1 MEMIINRFERELLR
15 AETSVNTIK
24 AYKSDL
30 AKFYDYIKINLGD
43 DIGFEESLSLIEYR
57 ELEDFVF
64 YLEDKNYS
72 RSTINRVIM
81 ALKTFFNYYSKYTGS
96 NPSQGLK
103 GYKKTMPKQ
112 KKILTK
118 EEVGKIL
125 NQTQTKRYGEKNVD
139 FNSQRD
145 RFLLA
150 LLSTTG
156 LRIEEAL
163 SIKLKDIDDYE
174 NYKMIN
180 INIHNEDSTKLNK
193 RVPIAGKVLEYY
205 KNYISEY
212 EKKSGFASFGSDS
225 LYSSPIPH
233 PRSYHGTVEYLSK
246 YVLGEH
252 ILPLEESIRRMT
264 GENAERVGLK
274 FRGLVK
280 EGYYA
285 DLLLISPENLRVNGD
300 RNEGIE
306 MVMVNG
312 EIRKRGNEIAGRRSG
327 MIL

>member
-1 MEMIINRFERELLR
+1 MEMIINRFERELIR

-81 ALKTFFNYYSKYTGS
+81 ALKTFFNYYSKYSGS

-212 EKKSGFASFGSDS
+212 EKKFD
-225 LYSSPIPH
+225 LKNDNYLII
-233 PRSYHGTVEYLSK
+233 SY
-246 YVLGEH
+246 
-252 ILPLEESIRRMT
+252 
-264 GENAERVGLK
+264 RV
-274 FRGLVK
+274 RHTN
-280 EGYYA
+280 
-285 DLLLISPENLRVNGD
+285 SH
-300 RNEGIE
+300 
-306 MVMVNG
+306 
-312 EIRKRGNEIAGRRSG
+312 
-327 MIL
+327 

>member
-15 AETSVNTIK
+15 AETSANTIK

-118 EEVGKIL
+118 EEVEKIL

-205 KNYISEY
+205 KNYINEY
-212 EKKSGFASFGSDS
+212 EKKFDLKDDS
-225 LYSSPIPH
+225 
-233 PRSYHGTVEYLSK
+233 YLIVS
-246 YVLGEH
+246 
-252 ILPLEESIRRMT
+252 
-264 GENAERVGLK
+264 A
-274 FRGLVK
+274 
-280 EGYYA
+280 
-285 DLLLISPENLRVNGD
+285 
-300 RNEGIE
+300 
-306 MVMVNG
+306 
-312 EIRKRGNEIAGRRSG
+312 RSG
-327 MIL
+327 KKLETKSSNIMIKKYNLF

>member
-81 ALKTFFNYYSKYTGS
+81 ALKTFFNYYSKYSGS

-118 EEVGKIL
+118 E
-125 NQTQTKRYGEKNVD
+125 
-139 FNSQRD
+139 
-145 RFLLA
+145 
-150 LLSTTG
+150 
-156 LRIEEAL
+156 
-163 SIKLKDIDDYE
+163 
-174 NYKMIN
+174 
-180 INIHNEDSTKLNK
+180 
-193 RVPIAGKVLEYY
+193 
-205 KNYISEY
+205 
-212 EKKSGFASFGSDS
+212 
-225 LYSSPIPH
+225 
-233 PRSYHGTVEYLSK
+233 
-246 YVLGEH
+246 
-252 ILPLEESIRRMT
+252 
-264 GENAERVGLK
+264 
-274 FRGLVK
+274 
-280 EGYYA
+280 
-285 DLLLISPENLRVNGD
+285 
-300 RNEGIE
+300 
-306 MVMVNG
+306 
-312 EIRKRGNEIAGRRSG
+312 
-327 MIL
+327 

>member
-1 MEMIINRFERELLR
+1 MEMIVNRFERELLR
-15 AETSVNTIK
+15 AETSANTIK

-30 AKFYDYIKINLGD
+30 AKFYDYIKINLGND
-43 DIGFEESLSLIEYR
+43 VGFEESLSLMKYR
-57 ELEDFVF
+57 DLEDFIF

-96 NPSQGLK
+96 NPSKGLR
-103 GYKKTMPKQ
+103 GYKKTMAKQ

-118 EEVGKIL
+118 EEITKIL
-125 NQTQTKRYGEKNVD
+125 NQTQTKRYGEKFTS

-180 INIHNEDSTKLNK
+180 VNIHSEESTKLNK

-205 KNYISEY
+205 KNYITEY
-212 EKKSGFASFGSDS
+212 EKKFDLTGDDYLIVSARSGKKLETKSSNLMIKKYCDELKIEGVSNHCFRHYANIALMSVGAPDS
-225 LYSSPIPH
+225 IRNKILGWSCKGDMGMTIYFHSTEEID
-233 PRSYHGTVEYLSK
+233 RLMVEYCSK
-246 YVLGEH
+246 
-252 ILPLEESIRRMT
+252 ILE
-264 GENAERVGLK
+264 
-274 FRGLVK
+274 
-280 EGYYA
+280 
-285 DLLLISPENLRVNGD
+285 
-300 RNEGIE
+300 
-306 MVMVNG
+306 
-312 EIRKRGNEIAGRRSG
+312 
-327 MIL
+327 

>member
-81 ALKTFFNYYSKYTGS
+81 ALKTFFNYYSKYSGS

-193 RVPIAGKVLEYY
+193 RVPIAGKVLEHY

-212 EKKSGFASFGSDS
+212 EKKFDLKDDNYLIVSARSGKKLETKSSNIMIKKYCDELGIKGVTNHCFRHYANIALMAVGAPDS
-225 LYSSPIPH
+225 IRNKILGWSCKGDM
-233 PRSYHGTVEYLSK
+233 GTTIYFHSTEEIDKIMVEYCSK
-246 YVLGEH
+246 
-252 ILPLEESIRRMT
+252 ILE
-264 GENAERVGLK
+264 
-274 FRGLVK
+274 
-280 EGYYA
+280 
-285 DLLLISPENLRVNGD
+285 
-300 RNEGIE
+300 
-306 MVMVNG
+306 
-312 EIRKRGNEIAGRRSG
+312 
-327 MIL
+327 